1 MFWVCFI
8 VVCPTSLSNIDF
20 SREMD
25 SLSLVHSLV
34 PLCLY
39 LYPIWEC
46 CLLPFCHFITFF
58 VWKHAP
64 NPTLLSMNAFW
75 MSPPFLVCS
84 LQLNPACYPP
94 NLVAF
99 PCFSHL
105 GFSMG
110 YCQTNLPQPSPWRFI
125 RFPICIQHLEPHLSS
140 LWLGPSLSILPG
152 ISFPMTADLQTIS
165 LSHWLLTVQPF
176 HYTFSFAPVMGVW
189 EVLSPDFLC
198 WFSSWI
204 LCLPELCNT

>member
-8 VVCPTSLSNIDF
+8 VVCPTSFSNIDF
-20 SREMD
+20 SREMG

-58 VWKHAP
+58 LWKHAP
-64 NPTLLSMNAFW
+64 SPTLLSMNASW

-140 LWLGPSLSILPG
+140 LMIGAISEYPTRDLISHDCRPSNN
-152 ISFPMTADLQTIS
+152 
-165 LSHWLLTVQPF
+165 
-176 HYTFSFAPVMGVW
+176 FSFSLTTDCSA
-189 EVLSPDFLC
+189 
-198 WFSSWI
+198 FS
-204 LCLPELCNT
+204 LHV